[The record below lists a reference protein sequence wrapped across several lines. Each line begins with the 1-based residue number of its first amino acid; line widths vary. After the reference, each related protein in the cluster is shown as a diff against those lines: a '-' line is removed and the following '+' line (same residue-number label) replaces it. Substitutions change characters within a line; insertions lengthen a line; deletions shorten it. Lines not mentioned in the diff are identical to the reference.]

1 MEQRCKYL
9 STVKALCAI
18 MLKCFLPDF
27 QQAGVLLVVPF
38 HEGAMLLCLLPRSL
52 LSQGACLLLILLP

>member
-1 MEQRCKYL
+1 MQVL
-9 STVKALCAI
+9 STINALCVI
-18 MLKCFLPDF
+18 VLNCLLPEF

-38 HEGAMLLCLLPRSL
+38 HEGTVLLCLLPCSL